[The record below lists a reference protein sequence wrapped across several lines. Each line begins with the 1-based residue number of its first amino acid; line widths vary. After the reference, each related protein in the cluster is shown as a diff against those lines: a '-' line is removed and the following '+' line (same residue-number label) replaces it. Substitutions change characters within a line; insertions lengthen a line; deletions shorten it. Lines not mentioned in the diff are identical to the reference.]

1 MELHLITWSE
11 MAYREKKKDE
21 EKDWPKLGREIS
33 QLGSSEICGFGQ
45 HKAAADIWACGFYD
59 KCYPALYANHT
70 MEKRSVAPNS
80 SSKVFLSRKEKKKWW
95 GAQHPWGLWLYW
107 MFLYLCMYS
116 VCSSV
121 DSIDRPLVAKV
132 WHTFSPRIFWYSLV
146 ACSIKSLRAY
156 ICIWTLG
163 ACPRQNCPYQYLSKL
178 AFILHSLIWTSCYNT
193 VRVQAHKPL
202 G

>member
-80 SSKVFLSRKEKKKWW
+80 SSKVFLSRKEKKVVRSP
-95 GAQHPWGLWLYW
+95 ASLRIMVILDVSVPLYV
-107 MFLYLCMYS
+107 LCM
-116 VCSSV
+116 
-121 DSIDRPLVAKV
+121 
-132 WHTFSPRIFWYSLV
+132 
-146 ACSIKSLRAY
+146 
-156 ICIWTLG
+156 
-163 ACPRQNCPYQYLSKL
+163 
-178 AFILHSLIWTSCYNT
+178 
-193 VRVQAHKPL
+193 
-202 G
+202 